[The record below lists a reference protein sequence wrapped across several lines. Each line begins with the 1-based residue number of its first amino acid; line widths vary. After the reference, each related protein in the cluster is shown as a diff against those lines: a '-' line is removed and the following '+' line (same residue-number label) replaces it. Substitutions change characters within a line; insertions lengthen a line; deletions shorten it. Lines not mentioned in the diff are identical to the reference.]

1 MYVFVPIRTEETYYA
16 GEPGGRQHPIT
27 ARLRAS
33 STGGKWAFDLVL
45 YIPEGNGW
53 EASGGFTGTA
63 TAEPWFGGR
72 NRMAHFYDGRL
83 LANGHGPHGRI
94 TKLMGTTCY
103 TTTVSAYVNGML
115 NTTYTST
122 TCIGSGG
129 PGPDDG
135 WGPLPEPDPRIGNED
150 DGSGDM
156 NYRTAEIHNDLTNP
170 CLKDLLNEILDKQF
184 INRIGAILEEFDISE
199 IVSLDFTDTN
209 PLPSDRMGQYN
220 DLASTD
226 GRFQIDLNKNQLP
239 NSSKE
244 YATVV
249 VFHETIHAYLAKNN
263 IDINFQHQ
271 EMFLKYRTTIS
282 DALVQMYGTNQ
293 QLADDLAFAG
303 LTVRHE
309 NYDWWDW
316 YMTTI
321 PQNKKNRIMNT
332 INDHQNGTQG
342 TALCNP

>member
-1 MYVFVPIRTEETYYA
+1 
-16 GEPGGRQHPIT
+16 
-27 ARLRAS
+27 
-33 STGGKWAFDLVL
+33 
-45 YIPEGNGW
+45 
-53 EASGGFTGTA
+53 
-63 TAEPWFGGR
+63 
-72 NRMAHFYDGRL
+72 
-83 LANGHGPHGRI
+83 
-94 TKLMGTTCY
+94 
-103 TTTVSAYVNGML
+103 
-115 NTTYTST
+115 
-122 TCIGSGG
+122 

-282 DALVQMYGTNQ
+282 DALVQMY
-293 QLADDLAFAG
+293 
-303 LTVRHE
+303 
-309 NYDWWDW
+309 
-316 YMTTI
+316 
-321 PQNKKNRIMNT
+321 
-332 INDHQNGTQG
+332 
-342 TALCNP
+342 